1 MWFPAILL
9 GGLGMNWQAAQS
21 LNDVDGTAGGRRF
34 VLDSKAVFALG
45 FLMGLW
51 TGCTFG
57 SVFDRWWRNFDMI
70 WNMFFG
76 ESAEEKRRREDEEA
90 RRKWVPNEFE
100 EWVPKSFPSF
110 RGDDRAP
117 H

>member
-57 SVFDRWWRNFDMI
+57 PVFDRWWRNFDMI

-76 ESAEEKRRREDEEA
+76 ETAEEKRRREDEEA

-100 EWVPKSFPSF
+100 E
-110 RGDDRAP
+110 
-117 H
+117 